1 MKCLPC
7 LVTLALTA
15 TACGNPGGDTG
26 NEGEVITTITLTFSK
41 PGSPDKI
48 VEWDDPDGDG
58 GIAPMIGVVDL
69 TVGTYT
75 LAVGFE
81 NRLESPPEII
91 TDEVRDEGDDHQVFF
106 TADALLAITTTDQ
119 DSHGQPIGLTSTV
132 VATEGLGMLT
142 VTLRHMPP
150 LNGTRVK
157 DGTTMA
163 GMVDATATFNASVV
177 P

>member
-1 MKCLPC
+1 MKPLLLCISFGI
-7 LVTLALTA
+7 
-15 TACGNPGGDTG
+15 TACGDPGGDHG
-26 NEGEVITTITLTFSK
+26 NEKEFITTTMLTFSK

-48 VEWDDPDGDG
+48 IEWDDPDGDG
-58 GIAPMIGVVDL
+58 GNPPMIGVVDL

-91 TDEVRDEGDDHQVFF
+91 TDEVRDEGDEHQVFF
-106 TADALLAITTTDQ
+106 TSDALLAITATDQ
-119 DSHGQPIGLTSTV
+119 DSRALPIGLAASV

-150 LNGTRVK
+150 INDVPVK
-157 DGTTMA
+157 DGQTMA
-163 GMVDATATFNASVV
+163 GMVDATGTFNVSVV